1 MKNASQIWESAI
13 PSIQNNISATAFT
26 AVFTKVLP
34 AYLQDDTLYLYTSS
48 ALYKDIFDTYK
59 SNVLCA
65 VKDVCNTVIAVELI
79 VDESLSEGETSNN
92 IVNLPGRTGST
103 EGSSLNGRFTLD
115 NFIVGKSSE
124 FAYSAAF
131 AIAQGTV
138 KPEYNPLLLYG
149 DSGLGKT
156 HLLHAV
162 GNEILRIDSSK
173 KVLCITSEKFF
184 NQFIEAIRT
193 KSNIEFHKKFRNIDV
208 LLLDDIQFFANKDSV
223 QEEFF
228 HTFNDLINHNKQIM
242 LTSDRPPKDIYPL
255 EERLRTRLSSGLM
268 IDLKPPDLE
277 TRIAIL
283 HSKVEINNFDGEI
296 PDEILQLV
304 ATQIKSN
311 IRELEG
317 AIRSII
323 AWSDL
328 QKKEIDVETANSIL
342 EQYFTFS
349 QKRKIDASYIISEV
363 QKHFNLRD
371 DTITSAKRDKSYTYP
386 RQIAMYICRE
396 LTALS
401 LPEIG
406 REFRKDHSTVLHNIN
421 KIKDL
426 MEKDLD
432 TMNYINDLVEN
443 IKNIDD

>member
-13 PSIQNNISATAFT
+13 PCIKDNVSSTAFT
-26 AVFTKVLP
+26 AVFTKVTP
-34 AYLQDDTLYLYTSS
+34 AFIQDNTLYLHTSS
-48 ALYKDIFDTYK
+48 ELYKDIFDTFQDRVN
-59 SNVLCA
+59 SA
-65 VKDVCNTVIAVELI
+65 VNEVCGEIEYVKLI
-79 VDESLSEGETSNN
+79 VDESIAENENK
-92 IVNLPGRTGST
+92 T
-103 EGSSLNGRFTLD
+103 EATVRPAGNDGTNLNGRFTLD
-115 NFIVGKSSE
+115 NFIVGKNSD

-131 AIAQGTV
+131 AIAQGIV
-138 KPEYNPLLLYG
+138 KDEYNPLLIYG
-149 DSGLGKT
+149 GSGLGKT

-162 GNEILRIDSSK
+162 GNEILRKDKNK

-184 NQFIEAIRT
+184 NQFIEAIKT
-193 KSNIEFHKKFRNIDV
+193 KSNIEFHKKFRSIDV
-208 LLLDDIQFFANKDSV
+208 LLLDDIQFFAGRDAV

-268 IDLKPPDLE
+268 VDLKPPDFE

-283 HSKVEINNFDGEI
+283 HSKVEMNNFDGEI

-304 ATQIKSN
+304 AAQIKSN

-328 QKKEIDVETANSIL
+328 QKKEIDVDTANNIL

-349 QKRKIDASYIISEV
+349 QRRKIDASYIIQEV
-363 QKHFNLRD
+363 QKHFNLRE

-406 REFRKDHSTVLHNIN
+406 KEFRKDHSTVLHNIN

-432 TMNYINDLVEN
+432 TMNYINDLIEN
-443 IKNIDD
+443 IKNFDD